1 MDVKL
6 LSEISRLNNIKEV
19 YKQNY
24 LYNLEYLEEK
34 LDRNN
39 AQIERTTS
47 ELKSEIL
54 RKQGD
59 YYREQIENLDAS
71 VENAIKEIDAKISK
85 IEEQKRK
92 YDEQVK
98 KECESFDFNLEKLR
112 TALKRKNTSEIF
124 DMFESTANALMIL
137 RKECSS
143 CIPEQSSGMH
153 DLD

>member
-34 LDRNN
+34 LDRNS

-54 RKQGD
+54 IKQGD

-92 YDEQVK
+92 YDEQAK

-124 DMFESTANALMIL
+124 DMFESTANALAIL

-143 CIPEQSSGMH
+143 CTMPQNLVACSIC
-153 DLD
+153 

>member
-6 LSEISRLNNIKEV
+6 LSEIARLNNIKEV
-19 YKQNY
+19 CKQNY

-47 ELKSEIL
+47 ELKSDIL

-59 YYREQIENLDAS
+59 YYREQIENLDVS
-71 VENAIKEIDAKISK
+71 VENAIKEIDLKIEK
-85 IEEQKRK
+85 IEEQKK
-92 YDEQVK
+92 KHDEQAK
-98 KECESFDFNLEKLR
+98 KECESFDFNLGKLR
-112 TALKRKNTSEIF
+112 AAIKRRNTGEIF

-137 RKECSS
+137 RRECSS
-143 CIPEQSSGMH
+143 CTLEQSSEMP